1 MEDLPPY
8 PLLTDRLLLREFRR
22 EDFDDI
28 HVYAT
33 DPLTVRYM
41 DWGPNT
47 EAVTHEFLGRSLDE
61 QAQWPRRDFSYA
73 VELLAERKVIGS
85 VRLGLNDHLNAEF
98 GYTLGSPYWG
108 VGLGTE
114 AARALVNLAFDRFET
129 HRVWATCDTRNRRS
143 FGVMEKL
150 GMRREGTLRQN
161 QPAHEGGWRDTH
173 VYAVLAQEWAA
184 RRNA

>member
-1 MEDLPPY
+1 MEDQPPY
-8 PLLTDRLLLREFRR
+8 PLQTPRLLLREFRL

-28 HVYAT
+28 HAYAT

-47 EAVTHEFLGRSLDE
+47 EQVTHEFLERQIAQ
-61 QAQWPRRDFSYA
+61 QATWPRRDFSYA

-85 VRLGLNDHLNAEF
+85 VRLGLNDHRNADF
-98 GYTLGSPYWG
+98 GYSLGSAYWG
-108 VGLGTE
+108 VGLGAE
-114 AARALVNLAFDRFET
+114 AARALVNLAFDRFDA
-129 HRVWATCDTRNRRS
+129 HRVWASCDTRNRRS

-150 GMRREGTLRQN
+150 GLRREGTLRQN

-173 VYAVLAQEWAA
+173 IYAVLAHEWAA